1 MNSLIQVQADD
12 FHTVSVYKVIRAGNC
27 TSSLYFFQPVTNLLL
42 EECLLLIPITW
53 LPICSFLWQH
63 SDFCVRVYEYHL
75 LDCLSIRVFL
85 LWMYFKWWELSG
97 NKYPYTPY
105 SFLYTWKA
113 RLCNCGYSDLY
124 MQIRSNLL
132 IIH

>member
-75 LDCLSIRVFL
+75 LDSVSLSE
-85 LWMYFKWWELSG
+85 YFFFGCTLSDG
-97 NKYPYTPY
+97 NSLET
-105 SFLYTWKA
+105 SILT
-113 RLCNCGYSDLY
+113 
-124 MQIRSNLL
+124 LL
-132 IIH
+132 IPSCTLEKQDCATVDTVIYICKLGQIY